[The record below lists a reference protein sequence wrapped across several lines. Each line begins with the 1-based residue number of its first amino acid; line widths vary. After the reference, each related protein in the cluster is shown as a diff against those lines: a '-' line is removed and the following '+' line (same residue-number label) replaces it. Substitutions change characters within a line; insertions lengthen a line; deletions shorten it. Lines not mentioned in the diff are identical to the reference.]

1 MKSERKTNLKISDPG
16 ILEKSTVFALTPTEE
31 AERYL
36 FYPTW
41 CGHYYCTDRYRIDRK
56 SFPYLLVLYV
66 QKGHMHIRYRGE
78 DCVASAGDIALLD
91 CTEEHYY
98 SAENNLEFIYLH
110 YDGSNAH
117 DLTRF
122 IMERNGWLIRKKNNR
137 IVRDKIE
144 KLLKNYESGNTESSM
159 SISLQIYEILEVLMA
174 PEEDGDSTRA
184 LMNRAVAY
192 IREHVGEE
200 ISLQTLADEV
210 NLSVYYFSHCF
221 KSITGRSPMNYV
233 INTRIERAKVLL
245 IRTNLSIEEIAYEV
259 GYASSG
265 SLINLFRK
273 HEGISPNRF
282 RKNYFNQ

>member
-1 MKSERKTNLKISDPG
+1 
-16 ILEKSTVFALTPTEE
+16 
-31 AERYL
+31 
-36 FYPTW
+36 
-41 CGHYYCTDRYRIDRK
+41 
-56 SFPYLLVLYV
+56 
-66 QKGHMHIRYRGE
+66 
-78 DCVASAGDIALLD
+78 
-91 CTEEHYY
+91 
-98 SAENNLEFIYLH
+98 
-110 YDGSNAH
+110 
-117 DLTRF
+117 
-122 IMERNGWLIRKKNNR
+122 
-137 IVRDKIE
+137 
-144 KLLKNYESGNTESSM
+144 
-159 SISLQIYEILEVLMA
+159 MA

-221 KSITGRSPMNYV
+221 KSITGRSPMDYV